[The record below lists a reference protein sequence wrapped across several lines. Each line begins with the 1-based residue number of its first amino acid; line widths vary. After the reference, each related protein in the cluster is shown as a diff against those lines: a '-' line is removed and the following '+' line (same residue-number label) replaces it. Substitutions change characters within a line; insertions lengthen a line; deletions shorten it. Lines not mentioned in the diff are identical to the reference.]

1 MNNIYIYIYTHMYSA
16 REVIEF
22 RDPFF
27 RAKSRARPTDRVQSD
42 VSLLFIIYLNM
53 YTYIYIYIYR
63 EREGE
68 REIVYIY
75 IYIYM

>member
-1 MNNIYIYIYTHMYSA
+1 MKNIYIYIYTHMYSA

-53 YTYIYIYIYR
+53 YTYIYKPIYTHTS
-63 EREGE
+63 
-68 REIVYIY
+68 YI
-75 IYIYM
+75 IHIHVCICAP